1 MSTTKSSGKSGRRR
15 FSRRGNP
22 LPTSVPGRRQRAGH
36 TASRWNLSGGERSWK
51 TVARK
56 LRNEIWEISYRSILE
71 KYGTLSPSVE
81 QAALITGSTKD
92 NVAKK
97 FPDGWSGEGRGKTIN
112 LGLLLDQY
120 FVSLGSGIFP
130 EK

>member
-1 MSTTKSSGKSGRRR
+1 M
-15 FSRRGNP
+15 
-22 LPTSVPGRRQRAGH
+22 
-36 TASRWNLSGGERSWK
+36 
-51 TVARK
+51 ARK
-56 LRNEIWEISYRSILE
+56 SRNDIWFASYNVMAE

-81 QAALITGSTKD
+81 QAALITGATKD

>member
-1 MSTTKSSGKSGRRR
+1 M
-15 FSRRGNP
+15 
-22 LPTSVPGRRQRAGH
+22 
-36 TASRWNLSGGERSWK
+36 
-51 TVARK
+51 ARK
-56 LRNEIWEISYRSILE
+56 LRNDIWELSYRVMAE
-71 KYGTLSPSVE
+71 KYGTLAPNTE
-81 QAALITGSTKD
+81 QAALITGATKD
-92 NVAKK
+92 SVAKK

>member
-1 MSTTKSSGKSGRRR
+1 M
-15 FSRRGNP
+15 
-22 LPTSVPGRRQRAGH
+22 
-36 TASRWNLSGGERSWK
+36 
-51 TVARK
+51 ARK
-56 LRNEIWEISYRSILE
+56 LRNDIWELSYRVMAE
-71 KYGTLSPSVE
+71 RYGTLSPNTE
-81 QAALITGSTKD
+81 QAATITGTTKD

>member
-1 MSTTKSSGKSGRRR
+1 M
-15 FSRRGNP
+15 
-22 LPTSVPGRRQRAGH
+22 
-36 TASRWNLSGGERSWK
+36 
-51 TVARK
+51 ARK
-56 LRNEIWEISYRSILE
+56 LRNAIWEISYRSILE

>member
-1 MSTTKSSGKSGRRR
+1 M
-15 FSRRGNP
+15 
-22 LPTSVPGRRQRAGH
+22 
-36 TASRWNLSGGERSWK
+36 
-51 TVARK
+51 ARK
-56 LRNEIWEISYRSILE
+56 LRNEIWEMSYRSLLE

-81 QAALITGSTKD
+81 QAALITGATKD
-92 NVAKK
+92 NVSKK

-112 LGLLLDQY
+112 LGLLPDQY

>member
-1 MSTTKSSGKSGRRR
+1 M
-15 FSRRGNP
+15 
-22 LPTSVPGRRQRAGH
+22 
-36 TASRWNLSGGERSWK
+36 
-51 TVARK
+51 ARK
-56 LRNEIWEISYRSILE
+56 LRNDIWFASYTVMAE

-81 QAALITGSTKD
+81 QAALITGATKD
-92 NVAKK
+92 SVAKK

-120 FVSLGSGIFP
+120 FVSLGSGLFP